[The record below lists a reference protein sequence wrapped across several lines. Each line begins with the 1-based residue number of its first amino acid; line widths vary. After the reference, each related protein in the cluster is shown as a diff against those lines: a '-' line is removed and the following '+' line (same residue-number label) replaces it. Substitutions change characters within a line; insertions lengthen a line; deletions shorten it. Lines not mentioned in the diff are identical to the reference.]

1 MMSFLLPNSGAFRS
15 FKTYFRLSYLNLPN
29 DDYDDDDDD
38 NNYNDDDDN
47 GNDNDDESVV
57 DMIVKPR

>member
-29 DDYDDDDDD
+29 DDDDD
-38 NNYNDDDDN
+38 NVDDHND
-47 GNDNDDESVV
+47 NDSNDDESVV
-57 DMIVKPR
+57 EMIVKPR